1 MCSGYNWIC
10 SSSVCQVQ
18 QKERI
23 LVAKEIWTS
32 LYTTFTI
39 LKVLFQGH
47 QRSFPG
53 ITKRGSSLPWGCC
66 YTKHFYQY
74 RREQWDSIFWN
85 WMECIIITF
94 TEGIYLSLGWGIL
107 ICLFQ
112 SFEDCTVS
120 ECDIM
125 TWWLYFL
132 FLYHYTP
139 SYSIPWYEFYSY
151 FVEILSLY
159 ITSSNFLFDKYMMV
173 LDNRLL

>member
-1 MCSGYNWIC
+1 MCSGYSWIC

-47 QRSFPG
+47 QRSFPS
-53 ITKRGSSLPWGCC
+53 ITKWGSSLPWGCC
-66 YTKHFYQY
+66 YAKHFYQY

-94 TEGIYLSLGWGIL
+94 TEGIYLSLGWGMHLDLAISIVWRL
-107 ICLFQ
+107 YCLRMWHN
-112 SFEDCTVS
+112 DMV
-120 ECDIM
+120 IV
-125 TWWLYFL
+125 FL

-139 SYSIPWYEFYSY
+139 TYSIPWCEFYSY
-151 FVEILSLY
+151 FVEIYLC
-159 ITSSNFLFDKYMMV
+159 T
-173 LDNRLL
+173 

>member
-1 MCSGYNWIC
+1 MCSGYSWIC

-47 QRSFPG
+47 QRSFPS
-53 ITKRGSSLPWGCC
+53 ITKWGSSLPWGCC
-66 YTKHFYQY
+66 YAKHFYQY

-94 TEGIYLSLGWGIL
+94 TEGIYLSLGWGIM
-107 ICLFQ
+107 IWLFQ

-125 TWWLYFL
+125 TWWLYFC
-132 FLYHYTP
+132 FCTT
-139 SYSIPWYEFYSY
+139 
-151 FVEILSLY
+151 ILQLTLSHDVSFTVILWKY
-159 ITSSNFLFDKYMMV
+159 ISVHNFQ
-173 LDNRLL
+173 